1 MNART
6 TTTATT
12 TTAAE
17 SAEWEVTRCISRTLD
32 GIRAGDPV
40 AAEHH
45 ARAALD
51 AAKLY
56 AADKKVTAEDLHRL
70 AAAAKAARGHAQRK
84 GTGFARTVLFLRGAG
99 GALVHAASQ
108 RH

>member
-6 TTTATT
+6 TPTATPT
-12 TTAAE
+12 TTDA
-17 SAEWEVTRCISRTLD
+17 AEWEFTRCISRTLD

-40 AAEHH
+40 AAERH

-99 GALVHAASQ
+99 GHLIHAVSQ

>member
-6 TTTATT
+6 TPTATPT
-12 TTAAE
+12 TTDA
-17 SAEWEVTRCISRTLD
+17 AEWEFTRCISRTLD

-56 AADKKVTAEDLHRL
+56 AAEGPTDKELHRM
-70 AAAAKAARGHAQRK
+70 AAFARAARGHAQRK
-84 GTGFARTVLFLRGAG
+84 GTGFAHTVLFLRGAG

>member
-40 AAEHH
+40 AAERH

-56 AADKKVTAEDLHRL
+56 AAEGPTDKELHRM
-70 AAAAKAARGHAQRK
+70 AAFARAARGHAQRK

-99 GALVHAASQ
+99 GHLIHAVSQ